1 MSSTLKEGQIVI
13 ARHKDFAIGDVV
25 IAKVEGREVIKK
37 VISKEPNI
45 ILEGDNKNSAK
56 YDDVKESDILG
67 VVIWPKIK
75 T

>member
-1 MSSTLKEGQIVI
+1 MLPTLKEGQIVI
-13 ARHKDFAIGDVV
+13 ARRKDFAIGDVV
-25 IAKVEGREVIKK
+25 IAKAEGREVIKK
-37 VISKEPNI
+37 VISKKPKI
-45 ILEGDNKNSAK
+45 ILEGDNTNSAK